1 MCFFK
6 NDHYIVLIFTLM
18 TMNRSIIESCLPS
31 SLTVSL
37 KVLTIVFRNFKPFTI
52 KLNMWKTSILAESLQ
67 YSELGMNEADDV
79 DGLYPVKEDR
89 SYVKPV
95 NSFIV

>member
-1 MCFFK
+1 MWFFK
-6 NDHYIVLIFTLM
+6 NYHYIVLIFTLM

-52 KLNMWKTSILAESLQ
+52 TLNNKIKNAMNQTAKGVVIMRGSYNGTPIV
-67 YSELGMNEADDV
+67 GMIKFTQDV
-79 DGLYPVKEDR
+79 
-89 SYVKPV
+89 
-95 NSFIV
+95 